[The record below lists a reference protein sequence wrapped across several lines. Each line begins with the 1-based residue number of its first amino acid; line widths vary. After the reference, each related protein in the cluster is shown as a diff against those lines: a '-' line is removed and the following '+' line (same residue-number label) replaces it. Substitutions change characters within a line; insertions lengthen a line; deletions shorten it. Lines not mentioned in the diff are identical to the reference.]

1 MLILLD
7 IDGVMLPANSWSK
20 PEILPDGFPM
30 FNSRSIRALHKIITE
45 TNASLL
51 LTTSHKNNYTIR
63 QWHSIF
69 KVRGINAEMID
80 RLASDSLEDSR
91 ADEILSWY
99 RTQHIPNEEFV
110 ILDDDK
116 RLSELPAHIKNNLVL
131 TSASIGLTDELA
143 DNAITILNRQRADSR
158 TNG

>member
-30 FNSRSIRALHKIITE
+30 FNSRSIRALHKIIAE

-51 LTTSHKNNYTIR
+51 LTTSHKNKYTAA
-63 QWHSIF
+63 QWRNIF
-69 KVRGINAEMID
+69 NARGINVKKIN
-80 RLASDSLEDSR
+80 RLSSNSLETSR
-91 ADEILSWY
+91 KDEILNWY
-99 RTQHIPNEEFV
+99 NTKHVSDEDFV

-116 RLSELPAHIKNNLVL
+116 KLNDLPVDIKNNLVL
-131 TSASIGLTDELA
+131 TSGSVGLTDELA
-143 DNAITILNRQRADSR
+143 DNAISILKRHQYQYSN
-158 TNG
+158 